1 MIAPVAELEKCLAKL
16 PGFGR
21 RSASRAALALV
32 REPARLAEPLVA
44 ALRAAHD
51 SVRCCS
57 RCGAFTTI
65 DRDPCDMCTD
75 ATRDGTVICV
85 VEEPADIV
93 SIEASGA
100 FRGRYHALGGKL
112 SPAHRMGP
120 ERLRISELVARVRE
134 EGVSEVLLA
143 LSTDMDGDATAG
155 FITEVLKGVTS
166 RRDGGSPSHGDSDG
180 GSPSHGDSDWESTT
194 LAPASRLG
202 LRPRRI
208 WHPAGVKVTR
218 LAFGLPADSGI
229 AYSDPLTLKRAI
241 AGRREA

>member
-44 ALRAAHD
+44 ALKAAHD

-120 ERLRISELVARVRE
+120 ERLRISELVARARE
-134 EGVSEVLLA
+134 ENVAEVLLA

-155 FITEVLKGVTS
+155 YITEVLKGVTS
-166 RRDGGSPSHGDSDG
+166 RRDGGSPSHGDSD
-180 GSPSHGDSDWESTT
+180 WES
-194 LAPASRLG
+194 R
-202 LRPRRI
+202 
-208 WHPAGVKVTR
+208 HPAGVKVTR

>member
-75 ATRDGTVICV
+75 ATRDGAVICV

-120 ERLRISELVARVRE
+120 ERLRISELVARVRD

-155 FITEVLKGVTS
+155 YITEVLKGVTS
-166 RRDGGSPSHGDSDG
+166 RRDG

-208 WHPAGVKVTR
+208 WYPAGVKVTR

-241 AGRREA
+241 AGRRDV